1 MLTRYRRQYGLLI
14 LMFAAG
20 CFLVVPL
27 DILNGDYDKAVISGA
42 MGVVALFTLPRLS
55 KPRLRPKPRRI

>member
-1 MLTRYRRQYGLLI
+1 MLTRFRQQYGLLI
-14 LMFAAG
+14 LMFALG

-27 DILNGDYDKAVISGA
+27 DLLNGDYDKAAIRAGMGA
-42 MGVVALFTLPRLS
+42 VALFTLPRLS